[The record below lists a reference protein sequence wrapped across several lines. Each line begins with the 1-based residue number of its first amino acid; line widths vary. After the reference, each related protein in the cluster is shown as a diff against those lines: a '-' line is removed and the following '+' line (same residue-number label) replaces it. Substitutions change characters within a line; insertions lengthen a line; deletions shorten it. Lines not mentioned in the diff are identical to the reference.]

1 MTSAA
6 GPWLFLVLVLPFIG
20 VFAYVVV
27 RGGEMHERLG
37 RRAA

>member
-27 RGGEMHERLG
+27 RGSAMHERLG
-37 RRAA
+37 RRPA